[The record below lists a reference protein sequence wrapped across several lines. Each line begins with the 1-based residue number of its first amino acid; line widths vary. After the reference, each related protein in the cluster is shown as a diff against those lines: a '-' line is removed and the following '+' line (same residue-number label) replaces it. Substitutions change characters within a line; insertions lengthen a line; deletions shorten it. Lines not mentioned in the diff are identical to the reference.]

1 MILLSYTIHTLSIH
15 YPYTIYTSSIH
26 YLARTGQ
33 MIFYFNGFAQVDGI
47 SRVFISQVLVKTTCV
62 SGLVFNCCTKVN
74 RLWENDVKKWLKICV
89 IV

>member
-1 MILLSYTIHTLSIH
+1 
-15 YPYTIYTSSIH
+15 
-26 YLARTGQ
+26 
-33 MIFYFNGFAQVDGI
+33 MIFYYEGFAQVGVI

-74 RLWENDVKKWLKICV
+74 RLWEIHVKKRLNIYV